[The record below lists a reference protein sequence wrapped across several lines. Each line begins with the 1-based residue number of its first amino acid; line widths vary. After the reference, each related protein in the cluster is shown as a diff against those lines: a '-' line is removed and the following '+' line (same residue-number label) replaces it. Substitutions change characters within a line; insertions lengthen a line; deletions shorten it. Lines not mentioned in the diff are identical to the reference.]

1 MIISFKHKGLE
12 HFLTGSTAGIQAV
25 NKSKLARILARV
37 DSTQTPNDINLPAW
51 VLHQLSGNL
60 AGCWSVKV
68 NGKLA
73 HDL

>member
-12 HFLTGSTAGIQAV
+12 YFLTGSTAGIQVV
-25 NKSKLARILARV
+25 NKSKLARILARL
-37 DSTQTPNDINLPAW
+37 DSTQTPNDMNLPGL
-51 VLHQLSGNL
+51 VLHPFSGNF

>member
-12 HFLTGSTAGIQAV
+12 YFLTGSTAGIQVV
-25 NKSKLARILARV
+25 NKSKLARILARL
-37 DSTQTPNDINLPAW
+37 DSTNDMNLPGW